1 MVKNASQVY
10 HQMIEIT
17 HKGQG
22 AQFTMLYQRSLEIET
37 RLQTVLTLVR
47 SGRYST
53 PMIAKQ
59 LGISIPTVSRD
70 VTALRERGHAIRSER
85 NSGTWR
91 YVLAAAP
98 SPRLQASAQYRTS
111 KSETLNMQYA
121 RRGRREAR
129 IA

>member
-1 MVKNASQVY
+1 
-10 HQMIEIT
+10 
-17 HKGQG
+17 
-22 AQFTMLYQRSLEIET
+22 MLYQRSLDIET
-37 RLQTVLTLVR
+37 RLQTVLTLIR

-70 VTALRERGHAIRSER
+70 VTALRERGHEIRSER
-85 NSGTWR
+85 NRGMWR

-98 SPRLQASAQYRTS
+98 SSGVQASVQRRTS
-111 KSETLNMQYA
+111 KSEILNMQYGKRA
-121 RRGRREAR
+121 RREAR